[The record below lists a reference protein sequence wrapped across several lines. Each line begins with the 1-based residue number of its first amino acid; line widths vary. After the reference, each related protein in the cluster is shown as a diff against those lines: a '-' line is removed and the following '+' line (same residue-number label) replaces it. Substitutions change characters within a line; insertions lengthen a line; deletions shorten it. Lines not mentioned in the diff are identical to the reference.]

1 MEVDRECLRSVE
13 GSALEAMFS
22 GRHEVTLKN
31 NKPFVDRDPE
41 TFKHIL
47 YFLENNKLPKLS
59 DTVAREKLEEEIDYW
74 AIQLPVDVE
83 IQHILEKEPVAI
95 NDFWAVK
102 RWQSLGPLDV
112 EQLLEEN
119 KIEIDPNQVV
129 SEDESYV
136 GQMDMN
142 GEKQGIGRNCVQK
155 FGIYEGQF
163 H

>member
-47 YFLENNKLPKLS
+47 YFLENNKLPKLN

-102 RWQSLGPLDV
+102 RWRSIFRGPGLPLPRNASQSRKLA
-112 EQLLEEN
+112 
-119 KIEIDPNQVV
+119 NQYKR
-129 SEDESYV
+129 ESL
-136 GQMDMN
+136 
-142 GEKQGIGRNCVQK
+142 
-155 FGIYEGQF
+155 
-163 H
+163 